1 MQEARTPWADITLAC
16 LAGIAV
22 GSLIPLV
29 GLPLGLPSSLVGPLG
44 GGIAAPLVCLVFIWR
59 RARSGA
65 R

>member
-1 MQEARTPWADITLAC
+1 MQEARTRWGDVVFAC

-22 GSLIPLV
+22 GALIPLV
-29 GLPLGLPSSLVGPLG
+29 GLPLGLPRSMVGPLG
-44 GGIAAPLVCLVFIWR
+44 GGVVAPLVYLVFVWR